1 MTAQEITALT
11 TAALADPA
19 VDLAIPLG
27 LTLALREGLPS
38 TVLASLIR
46 GDYHPAAGDAPGA
59 LTYRDGDEIRVASLS
74 PESELLLSAYLERR
88 AHKPE

>member
-1 MTAQEITALT
+1 MTAQEVRALT

-19 VDLAIPLG
+19 VDLAVPVG
-27 LTLALREGLPS
+27 LSLALREGLPS

-46 GDYHPAAGDAPGA
+46 GDPAVGDTPGA

-74 PESELLLSAYLERR
+74 PESDLLLSAYLEHC